1 MADVYQ
7 YNENGTYQAL
17 NLLSIGPEQEL
28 ETDYNN
34 MVCINSQFKIKA
46 GKEYGG
52 RRFWGLLDGR
62 VCYTYSDKPY
72 SERGDSNW
80 PECEKYIFTI
90 ETKTAAAWLRRNA
103 TKELIADN
111 DGSCDFV
118 PVKHTATF
126 TKKEPKKEVY
136 SYNDLEEDIVAM
148 LTAEQKQKIISKA
161 RKLQRSESDSWGL
174 GEMQAW
180 CLMEKIDDTI
190 EWTEI
195 FRKNRVAT

>member
-1 MADVYQ
+1 MSHYR
-7 YNENGTYQAL
+7 YNDNGTYQL
-17 NLLSIGPEQEL
+17 ENIFGYGPEREL
-28 ETDYNN
+28 ETDHEN
-34 MVCINSQFKIKA
+34 MVCINSNLKIKA
-46 GKEYGG
+46 GKQYGY
-52 RRFWGLLDGR
+52 RTFWGLLDGR
-62 VCYTYSDKPY
+62 VAYSYSDKPY
-72 SERGDSNW
+72 M
-80 PECEKYIFTI
+80 EKDHNTDIRYMFTI
-90 ETKTAAAWLRRNA
+90 TTKTAASWLYRHA
-103 TKELIADN
+103 EKDLIAEN

-148 LTAEQKQKIISKA
+148 LTTEQKQKIISKA

-190 EWTEI
+190 EWTKI
-195 FRKNRVAT
+195 FRENRVAT